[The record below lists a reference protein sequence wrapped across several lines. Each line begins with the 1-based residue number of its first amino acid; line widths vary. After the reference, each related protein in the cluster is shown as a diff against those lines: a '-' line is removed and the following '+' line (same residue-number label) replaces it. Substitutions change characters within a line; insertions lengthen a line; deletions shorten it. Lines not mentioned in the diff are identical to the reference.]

1 MERPSAAAAALAV
14 VTAARTLT
22 GVGNAVMVSGI
33 AEEGDVGPSQF
44 FVDDGK
50 TDLYAEAVDFA
61 VMEGLGAVV
70 VATNLARL
78 ILCRPSATI
87 ITEDLAQ
94 DFEALGVRLL
104 VHGITYPGGAWFIA
118 RDETVDEQL
127 APLL

>member
-1 MERPSAAAAALAV
+1 MECPSATSAALAV
-14 VTAARTLT
+14 VAAARTLT

-33 AEEGDVGPSQF
+33 AEQGEVGPSQF

-61 VMEGLGAVV
+61 VTEGMGAVV
-70 VATNLARL
+70 VATNFARL
-78 ILCRPSATI
+78 ILQKPAAI
-87 ITEDLAQ
+87 VITEDLEK

-104 VHGITYPGGAWFIA
+104 VHGITHPRGVWFIA
-118 RDETVDEQL
+118 RDEKIDEQL